1 MLEKAIELFVDIAK
15 QEEDCDAI
23 LEKLRS
29 LNSCGDVSDEEYN
42 YIIDKW
48 DDILKEHG
56 LM

>member
-1 MLEKAIELFVDIAK
+1 MLEDAIELFVDIAE

-23 LEKLRS
+23 IDQLRS
-29 LNSCGDVSDEEYN
+29 LNTCGDISEEEYD

-48 DDILKEHG
+48 DDILEEHG